1 MSATFTTSGTDPNTL
16 TGSGAKIAN
25 GFVAAVQPLT
35 PVADVNGGKLRDSWE
50 VIDNGDGTMTIGNS
64 AEYAMFVNNGHLT
77 RNHTTFV
84 PPVAFVEGA
93 LDQMP
98 QLIAD
103 ILSGK
108 L

>member
-1 MSATFTTSGTDPNTL
+1 MSASFQASGTDPNTL
-16 TGSGAKIAN
+16 TGSGAKIAT
-25 GFVAAVQPLT
+25 GFMEAVVPVT
-35 PVADVNGGKLRDSWE
+35 PVADVNGGKLRDSWQ
-50 VIDNGDGTMTIGNS
+50 VVDNGDGTVTVGNS

-84 PPVAFVEGA
+84 PAVAFVEQA

-98 QLIAD
+98 QVIAD

-108 L
+108 R